1 MPRPGAEVKKYIL
14 KWELVGIVFVFLVGA
29 LLHFL
34 FEWSGESR
42 LVGAFASVNESVW
55 EHFKQGFWPMCL
67 FAMIEYLFPGMR
79 QPNFLP
85 AKAAAVYVIPIFTGL
100 AFYGYTAV
108 IGREIL
114 AVDIIIFLVAVII
127 GQLLSYRIITAG
139 WVSSKIVTTA
149 GMFLLLLAV
158 ILIVTTYYPPHWPI
172 FLDHNTGL
180 YGIP

>member
-1 MPRPGAEVKKYIL
+1 MGMKKYIL
-14 KWELVGIVFVFLVGA
+14 KWELTGIIFVFLVGA
-29 LLHFL
+29 FLHFV

-42 LVGAFASVNESVW
+42 IVGAFASVNESVW

-67 FAMIEYLFPGMR
+67 FAVIEYLFPKMR
-79 QPNFLP
+79 IKNFLP
-85 AKAAAVYVIPIFTGL
+85 AKAVAVYVIPIFTGL

-114 AVDIIIFLVAVII
+114 IVDILIFLVAVII
-127 GQLLSYRIITAG
+127 GQLLSYRIMTAG
-139 WVSSKIVTTA
+139 QVSSSAVYTA
-149 GMFLLLLAV
+149 GLFILLLAG
-158 ILIVTTYYPPHWPI
+158 ILIMTTYYPPHWPI